1 MELISQNHGS
11 LCLYTLN
18 KHFKKINNRIVN
30 IMIHY
35 NHIEILLKEVC
46 DVGPLFT

>member
-18 KHFKKINNRIVN
+18 KHFKKINNRIVKQK
-30 IMIHY
+30 IH
-35 NHIEILLKEVC
+35 NN
-46 DVGPLFT
+46 DVKNKIK